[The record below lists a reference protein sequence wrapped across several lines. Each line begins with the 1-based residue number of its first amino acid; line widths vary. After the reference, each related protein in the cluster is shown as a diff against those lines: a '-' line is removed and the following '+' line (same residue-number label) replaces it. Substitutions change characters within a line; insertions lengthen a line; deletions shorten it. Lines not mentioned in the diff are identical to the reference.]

1 MFSKLSD
8 SEKKV
13 LRIWAIVGSII
24 FIGLVI
30 IAIIDKVNPA
40 LIDIS
45 GEYSYKIVKD
55 ETRYYTV
62 SNAISKY
69 ASYINAKDK
78 ESILTI
84 LDDDY
89 KKNNNINDD
98 NVLDIVGNFDKN
110 ISIMPSYM
118 CSRKRNDKI
127 TQYIFNASI
136 NDTKGEQITTKNYS
150 VYLDSE
156 NMIFSVEE
164 VTSEYLGGNCK

>member
-1 MFSKLSD
+1 MFSSLSD

-13 LRIWAIVGSII
+13 LRIWGIVASII

-30 IAIIDKVNPA
+30 IAIINKVNPA

-45 GEYSYKIVKD
+45 GEYSYRIVKD

-62 SNAISKY
+62 SNTISKY

-84 LDDDY
+84 LDNDY
-89 KKNNNINDD
+89 KKNNDINVD
-98 NVLDIVGNFDKN
+98 NVLEKVGNFDKN
-110 ISIMPSYM
+110 ISITPSYM
-118 CSRKRNDKI
+118 CSRKRNDEI
-127 TQYIFNASI
+127 TQYIFSASI
-136 NDTKGEQITTKNYS
+136 NDTKGDKITTKNYS
-150 VYLDSE
+150 VYLDSK
-156 NMIFSVEE
+156 NMTFSVEE